1 MDTINARVRHARF
14 GDGVVQSFDGFRMT
28 ISLASGDR
36 ILRYPE
42 TFEKKMFAIDPD
54 IQAQINCDVQA
65 KQQAEIR
72 AVEEAAARKALER
85 SASQAEEY
93 IYSTILKMTRT
104 AAKDT
109 IPSKH
114 PITTSDFFCAIEQ
127 YSKTASSPF
136 NIDNKGRQGYLFELE
151 RNLARLLSSCQ

>member
-1 MDTINARVRHARF
+1 MAECSGEEGLTQTPQLRF
-14 GDGVVQSFDGFRMT
+14 IGN
-28 ISLASGDR
+28 
-36 ILRYPE
+36 
-42 TFEKKMFAIDPD
+42 
-54 IQAQINCDVQA
+54 QIIFQA

-136 NIDNKGRQGYLFELE
+136 NIDNKGRQGCVL
-151 RNLARLLSSCQ
+151 